1 MNTPVIYKK
10 FASDYVLNSIRR
22 VLVNEIPTWTF
33 DNVQFKNFNSSIY
46 NMEYIIQRLRLIP
59 LIQDKIPESADNL
72 SAKCN
77 VNNNTPS
84 WRKVTPK
91 DIIVT
96 GVSINDII
104 DKDILDNLPIVYLPP
119 NESLQ
124 FSMSFARSSNNGYN
138 KYCHA
143 WYDDNAFYVESIG
156 KCSDTTEAIKHAINY
171 LVKECTKIKNIA
183 IKESENASKTT
194 KVEIT
199 FSLTEQYGESVS
211 RSALN
216 IIVKKLRNELT
227 RAIAYVKYFRDHK
240 TYNGFPKHFESLVQ
254 PDDFIVSV
262 VQPHM
267 SERNYK
273 VFIDL
278 KEKYLETEN
287 VSGKSEG
294 EKYDIYVPSFFDYV
308 MKQNYK
314 IEPSKASHPCYRMFC
329 QCVDLVI
336 KDLNRLQI
344 A

>member
-1 MNTPVIYKK
+1 MNTSVTYKK
-10 FASDYVLNSIRR
+10 FAKDYILNSIRR

-33 DNVQFKNFNSSIY
+33 DNVQFKDFNSSIY

-59 LIQDKIPESADNL
+59 LIQDKIVESADNL

-77 VNNNTPS
+77 VINNTLN

-96 GVSINDII
+96 GMSINDII
-104 DKDILDNLPIVYLPP
+104 DKDILNNLPIVYLPP

-124 FSMSFARSSNNGYN
+124 FTMSFARSSNNGYN

-156 KCSDTTEAIKHAINY
+156 KCSDTTEAIKRAIDY

-183 IKESENASKTT
+183 ISESENASKST

-216 IIVKKLRNELT
+216 IIVKKLRDMLT
-227 RAIAYVKYFRDHK
+227 RTIAFVKYYREHK
-240 TYNGFPKHFESLVQ
+240 SYEGFPQKYASLVQ
-254 PDDFIVSV
+254 PDDFIVSI

-267 SERNYK
+267 SEHNYK

-278 KEKYLETEN
+278 KEKYVETIN
-287 VSGKSEG
+287 ISGSKEG
-294 EKYDIYVPSFFDYV
+294 EKYNVYVPAMFENI
-308 MKQNYK
+308 MKQHK

-329 QCVDLVI
+329 QCVDLTINDLI
-336 KDLNRLQI
+336 KLQI
-344 A
+344 E

>member
-10 FASDYVLNSIRR
+10 FASDYILNSIRR

-59 LIQDKIPESADNL
+59 LIQDNIPESADKL

-77 VNNNTPS
+77 VDNNTLS

-96 GVSINDII
+96 GMSINDII
-104 DKDILDNLPIVYLPP
+104 DKDILNNLPIVYLPP

-124 FSMSFARSSNNGYN
+124 FSMSFTRSSNNGYN

-156 KCSDTTEAIKHAINY
+156 KCIDTKEAIRHAINY
-171 LVKECTKIKNIA
+171 LVRECTKIKNIA
-183 IKESENASKTT
+183 IRESDHASKTT

-216 IIVKKLRNELT
+216 IIVKKLRDELT
-227 RAIAYVKYFRDHK
+227 RAIAYVKWFREHK
-240 TYNGFPKHFESLVQ
+240 SYAGFPKYFASLVQ
-254 PDDFIVSV
+254 PDDFIVSI

-267 SERNYK
+267 SEHNYK

-278 KEKYLETEN
+278 KEKYLETIN
-287 VSGKSEG
+287 VSGESEG
-294 EKYDIYVPSFFDYV
+294 EKYSIYVPSFFENV
-308 MKQNYK
+308 MKQKYK

-329 QCVDLVI
+329 QCIDLVI
-336 KDLNRLQI
+336 NNLNRLQI
-344 A
+344 E

>member
-10 FASDYVLNSIRR
+10 FASDNVLNSIRR
-22 VLVNEIPTWTF
+22 ILVNEIPTWTF

-59 LIQDKIPESADNL
+59 LIQDKIPESADKL

-77 VNNNTPS
+77 VVNNTPN
-84 WRKVTPK
+84 WKKVTPK

-96 GVSINDII
+96 GMSINDII
-104 DKDILDNLPIVYLPP
+104 DKDILNNLPIIYLPP
-119 NESLQ
+119 NESIQL
-124 FSMSFARSSNNGYN
+124 SMSFTRSSNNGYN

-143 WYDDNAFYVESIG
+143 WYDDNAFYIESIG
-156 KCSDTTEAIKHAINY
+156 KCSDTTDAIKRAIAY

-183 IKESENASKTT
+183 IKESEHASKTT

-216 IIVKKLRNELT
+216 IIVKKLRDVLT
-227 RAIAYVKYFRDHK
+227 KTIAYVKWYREHK
-240 TYNGFPKHFESLVQ
+240 SYNGFPKQFASLVQ
-254 PDDFIVSV
+254 PDDFIVSI

-273 VFIDL
+273 VFIDF
-278 KEKYLETEN
+278 KEKYLETKN
-287 VSGKSEG
+287 VSGDSEG
-294 EKYDIYVPSFFDYV
+294 EKYDVYVPTIFDAMV
-308 MKQNYK
+308 KK
-314 IEPSKASHPCYRMFC
+314 SIDIESSKASHPCYRMFC
-329 QCVDLVI
+329 QCIDLVI
-336 KDLNRLQI
+336 NDLNQLQI